1 MGEHNLASRLA
12 VDGRGLLRAARGNLD
27 APVAGCGDWFVRDL
41 VTHMSRIHNRVAVVL
56 SRRATEV
63 VPDSELPDLPDGAD
77 EDALMGHAS
86 AALDALLT
94 AFGEVDPAEA
104 VWTWTARRDAAFWFR
119 RLWHETAVHRWD
131 AETAAGRDFAIDGDQ
146 GADGIDEL
154 FEVLAPAMLARGRTL
169 PAGSLHLHRTDGPG
183 EWMLTG
189 AGGAVSVEHVHAKG
203 DAALRGPGGSLYLAM
218 WGRVPLSELEMFGDE
233 AVAQS
238 WINFSP

>member
-1 MGEHNLASRLA
+1 MNEFDVRNRIAA
-12 VDGRGLLRAARGNLD
+12 DGRGLLEAARGNLD
-27 APVAGCGDWFVRDL
+27 AAVASCGDWTVRDL
-41 VTHMSRIHNRVAVVL
+41 VTHMSRIHNRVAAVL
-56 SRRATEV
+56 ARRATEA
-63 VPDSELPDLPDGAD
+63 VPDSELPELHDGAD
-77 EDALMGHAS
+77 EDALMGHAA
-86 AALDALLT
+86 AALDALL
-94 AFGEVDPAEA
+94 AALGGVDPAEA

-131 AETAAGRDFAIDGDQ
+131 AETAAGRDFAVDGDQ

-154 FEVLAPAMLARGRTL
+154 FEVLAPAMLARGRAL

-183 EWMLTG
+183 EWMLTS

-203 DAALRGPGGSLYLAM
+203 DAALRGPGGALYLAM
-218 WGRVPLSELEMFGDE
+218 WNRIPLSDLELFGNE

>member
-1 MGEHNLASRLA
+1 MAEPDLTSWIAA
-12 VDGRGLLRAARGNLD
+12 DGRGLLEATRGNLN
-27 APVAGCGDWFVRDL
+27 AAVAGCGDWSVRDL
-41 VTHMSRIHNRVAVVL
+41 VTHMSRIHNRVAAVL
-56 SRRATEV
+56 SRRATEM
-63 VPDSELPDLPDGAD
+63 VPDSELPELPDGAD
-77 EDALMGHAS
+77 DDTLMGHAS
-86 AALDALLT
+86 AALDALL
-94 AFGEVDPAEA
+94 AALGEVDPAEA

-131 AETAAGRDFAIDGDQ
+131 AETAAGRDFALDGDQ

-183 EWMLTG
+183 EWLLTVE
-189 AGGAVSVEHVHAKG
+189 GGAVAVEHVHAKG
-203 DAALRGPGGSLYLAM
+203 DAALRGPGGALCLAM
-218 WGRVPLSELEMFGDE
+218 WGRVPVSELELFGDE